1 MKSQIEYKYLVVI
14 PARGGSKSI
23 KLKNIQHFNG
33 VPLISVAVKKFKQLK
48 LEVVVTSDSDEI
60 LNLAK
65 NNGAFCVKRPIEL
78 SGDNAT
84 SESAI
89 THAIKVY
96 SETNNAFNSVIF
108 HQCTSPLI
116 TKNSILKIISA
127 YEVNSENTAFS
138 VIEENNPIWL
148 FNSESNKY
156 EILNNN
162 EKIRGPR
169 QMRKPQLIE
178 TGGLYVFNKMGFKNE
193 GNRFL
198 GIPVPIVIPKK
209 EGVDIDDPE
218 DLKFA
223 NNIE

>member
-1 MKSQIEYKYLVVI
+1 MKSQIRNKYIVII

-23 KLKNIQHFNG
+23 KLKNIQNFNG
-33 VPLISVAVKKFKQLK
+33 VPLISFAVNKFKKLS
-48 LEVVVTSDSDEI
+48 LEVIVTSDSDKI
-60 LNLAK
+60 LNLASIA
-65 NNGAFCVKRPIEL
+65 GAFCIKRPNEL

-96 SETNNAFNSVIF
+96 SEVDNEFNSIIF

-116 TKNSILKIISA
+116 SENSILKIISSF
-127 YEVNSENTAFS
+127 ERNSKNTVFS
-138 VIEENNPIWL
+138 VVEENNPIWF
-148 FNSESNKY
+148 FNNELNKY
-156 EILNNN
+156 ELLKNK

-169 QMRKPQLIE
+169 QNRNPKLIE
-178 TGGLYVFNKMGFKNE
+178 TGGIYIFDRIEFEKK

-198 GIPVPIVIPKK
+198 GNPQPILIPKK
-209 EGVDIDDPE
+209 ESIDIDEPE

-223 NNIE
+223 NTIK